1 MRCKAAGRLHLIT
14 EWLLLTHV
22 HILISNS
29 HFSLAHYT
37 LLTISYILKL
47 STFQWWTLQVKVIIE
62 RIEGFLC
69 WKFHHKFLLELFF
82 FFPSKPKNLNSPHN
96 KVMQVRK
103 NIQTA
108 TGKKYM
114 LYKKAT
120 LYRTWFQYGH
130 LLYSFQLP
138 LKRLLVYKLKHLAPD
153 ISQLRQL
160 ADGFTRRT

>member
-1 MRCKAAGRLHLIT
+1 
-14 EWLLLTHV
+14 
-22 HILISNS
+22 
-29 HFSLAHYT
+29 
-37 LLTISYILKL
+37 
-47 STFQWWTLQVKVIIE
+47 
-62 RIEGFLC
+62 
-69 WKFHHKFLLELFF
+69 
-82 FFPSKPKNLNSPHN
+82 
-96 KVMQVRK
+96 
-103 NIQTA
+103 
-108 TGKKYM
+108 M